1 MMTGQELGDGP
12 GGAGG
17 GPLLP
22 LTQLTAFIDGVHQQ
36 EKGLLRRLNTQE
48 RQEDTPE
55 DRRIR
60 EEKCYHVFI
69 FFVVFDS

>member
-22 LTQLTAFIDGVHQQ
+22 LAQLTAFIDGVYQQ
-36 EKGLLRRLNTQE
+36 EERLLRRLNTQQ
-48 RQEDTPE
+48 RQEDTSG
-55 DRRIR
+55 DRRKKER
-60 EEKCYHVFI
+60 KL
-69 FFVVFDS
+69 